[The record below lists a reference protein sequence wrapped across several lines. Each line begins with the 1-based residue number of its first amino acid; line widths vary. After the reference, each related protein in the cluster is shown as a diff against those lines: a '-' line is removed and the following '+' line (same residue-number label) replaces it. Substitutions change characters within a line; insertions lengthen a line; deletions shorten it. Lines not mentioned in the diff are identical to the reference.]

1 MMTFGLKVETQ
12 LMLWM
17 ISISVGLS
25 FIILVTFLEI
35 QNILL
40 GNRSKC

>member
-1 MMTFGLKVETQ
+1 MMTFGLMVETQ

-40 GNRSKC
+40 GNRSKR